1 MCELVFELEESFG
14 IEIPDGPAADIV
26 TVGDLYAFVLLA
38 TASRTRNPEACLSA
52 RVFHSLRRHLL
63 LHSHDLPSP
72 TARRISPSTPLLEA
86 LPRAKRR
93 EAWARMAD
101 DLLIRLPPLCRPRY
115 VTFVGFAVSL
125 AASITFF
132 LMLGS
137 STFSTLVSVGCF
149 VVTAAIIFF
158 ATRPLATLPDAT
170 FDTLRGLTEQ
180 VLARNVTKLADRHN
194 AFSHR
199 DVWTILTLILM
210 DQLGV
215 DRNKITPD
223 AHLIR
228 DLGYE

>member
-1 MCELVFELEESFG
+1 
-14 IEIPDGPAADIV
+14 
-26 TVGDLYAFVLLA
+26 
-38 TASRTRNPEACLSA
+38 
-52 RVFHSLRRHLL
+52 
-63 LHSHDLPSP
+63 
-72 TARRISPSTPLLEA
+72 
-86 LPRAKRR
+86 
-93 EAWARMAD
+93 MAD

-115 VTFVGFAVSL
+115 VTFLGFAVTL
-125 AASITFF
+125 SISIACYLT
-132 LMLGS
+132 LGS
-137 STFSTLVSVGCF
+137 SIFSTLVSVGCF
-149 VVTAAIIFF
+149 VLTAALICT

-180 VLARNVTKLADRHN
+180 VLARNAAKLADRHD

-199 DVWTILTLILM
+199 DVWTILTLILS